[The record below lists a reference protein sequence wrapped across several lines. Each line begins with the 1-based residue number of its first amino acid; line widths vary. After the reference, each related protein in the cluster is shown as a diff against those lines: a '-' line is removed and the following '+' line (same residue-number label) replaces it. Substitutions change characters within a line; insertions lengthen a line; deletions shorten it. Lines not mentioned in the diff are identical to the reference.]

1 MTEPIFKAPLP
12 PQGNG
17 FTSPQPQEPKKEQ
30 EEQNQNVPQDL
41 KQKILPYLWYVLG
54 GCFFLGLIFGIMM
67 SGGDSAPPA
76 QECPLKYVRNPDI
89 QKAYPLCGRTS
100 NTNECVLFIMNTS
113 RYDAYAEDFFQRAAD
128 LTERS
133 RILISTDN
141 PTYSK
146 LNIPPGYFAQIKI
159 PSTR

>member
-12 PQGNG
+12 SENNG
-17 FTSPQPQEPKKEQ
+17 FTPPPPPEKSEDVPSAEPA
-30 EEQNQNVPQDL
+30 QDI

-54 GCFFLGLIFGIMM
+54 GAFFIGFLMGIMM
-67 SGGDSAPPA
+67 SGGEDSTQPV
-76 QECPLKYVRNPDI
+76 QDCPLKFVRNPDI
-89 QKAYPLCGRTS
+89 QKSFPLCGRTS
-100 NTNECVLFIMNTS
+100 KTNECVLFIMNTT
-113 RYDAYAEDFFQRAAD
+113 RYDAYAEDFFEKAGQ

-133 RILISTDN
+133 RYLISTDN

-159 PSTR
+159 PSLR